1 MERRGVVL
9 QAARGSVPSLAEA
22 IAGEG
27 IRGSWCGHPKSREI
41 FRAARAVCKSPD
53 VLVCKLIDDNVTYV
67 HRRVWAALMKVA
79 QRFGKERLAKIWD
92 EHTKGCA
99 HVARRIPFRNGF
111 QAL

>member
-1 MERRGVVL
+1 MRGK
-9 QAARGSVPSLAEA
+9 GFEA
-22 IAGEG
+22 VGADTLRAGRFFG
-27 IRGSWCGHPKSREI
+27 Q
-41 FRAARAVCKSPD
+41 RAVCKSLD